1 MRRPIQL
8 LAILAT
14 GSTFATLSFGD
25 IIYVPN
31 MVNTGPVQYF
41 AAEHPSPQEK
51 LLFTLSNMQA
61 YKVVVYSVT
70 EPTLSGDGKPDP
82 LDTVTN
88 LSRTGGSCGAGTILS
103 PAGDDGST
111 CTYEISFLMSDNRD
125 FHDPDK
131 DYGLWDIQSDV
142 RAHKDGDPN
151 TVDGFTLSNGTGV
164 AGTIFLANVAVLDK
178 GVTNPLPEPASMLLI
193 GSGLLGLGLLRRKR
207 V

>member
-1 MRRPIQL
+1 MRLPIQL

-14 GSTFATLSFGD
+14 GSTFVTLSFGD

-31 MVNTGPVQYF
+31 MVDTGPIQYF

-51 LLFTLSNMQA
+51 LFFTLSNQQA
-61 YKVVVYSVT
+61 YKVVVDSIS
-70 EPTLSGDGKPDP
+70 EPRLSGLGGPDP
-82 LDTVTN
+82 LDTITN
-88 LSRTGGSCGAGTILS
+88 LSRTGGSCGGGTILS
-103 PAGDDGST
+103 PARDDGSS

-131 DYGLWDIQSDV
+131 DYGLWLIISDIT
-142 RAHKDGDPN
+142 AHKDGDPN
-151 TVDGFTLSNGTGV
+151 TIEGTDAKNV
-164 AGTIFLANVAVLDK
+164 GTIFDANVAVLDK

-193 GSGLLGLGLLRRKR
+193 GSGMLGLGLLRRRR